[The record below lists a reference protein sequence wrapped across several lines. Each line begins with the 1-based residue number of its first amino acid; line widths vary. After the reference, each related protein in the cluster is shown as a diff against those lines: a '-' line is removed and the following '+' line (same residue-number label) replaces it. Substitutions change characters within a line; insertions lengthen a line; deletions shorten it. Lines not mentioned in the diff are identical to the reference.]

1 VDLFRNSSLRAIPMF
16 TLRISAVQ
24 FNSVN
29 IHESAAEASSRRNHK
44 ALQVQGSGKQQ
55 PENLQKF
62 FGALFSI
69 KSHVNIS
76 EDQCRPMK
84 CCKANQ
90 GKETV
95 SEDQ

>member
-1 VDLFRNSSLRAIPMF
+1 MF

-29 IHESAAEASSRRNHK
+29 IYESAAEASSRRNHK

-62 FGALFSI
+62 FGALVS
-69 KSHVNIS
+69 
-76 EDQCRPMK
+76 MK
-84 CCKANQ
+84 HNKRRSWKKARRTNARASSAKTSVWEAQ
-90 GKETV
+90 
-95 SEDQ
+95 